1 MKPYSLKNILEF
13 FNNNH
18 KVIVS
23 LFFLIFLLI
32 GLAIFNNYGLSW
44 DEGTNRMLGYQNY
57 NYIFGKNTDILGSA
71 EKYHGPAFEIF
82 LVVLEKAFRLADSRD
97 ILLARHLATFLLFY
111 VSVFF
116 FYLIC
121 KDRFKSWKIGLLGS
135 LFLILSPRIF
145 ADAFYNSKDLAFL
158 SFFIISIY
166 TLIRYLD
173 KKSLFW
179 ASIHALVCAVL
190 IDIRMPGILVPLFTF
205 GFSALELLKNYSLER
220 CKNIKKNLSLLCY
233 AILLIALTILFWPI
247 LWKNPFSNFL
257 AAYKE
262 ISHYPWGGSVLY
274 MGKLIHATN
283 LPWHYIP
290 VWMIITTPLIYTVGF
305 LFGLIVLA
313 YRLIRRSLPEIRDII
328 FLLWFFAP
336 LLAVIVFKSVVYDG
350 WRHLFF
356 IYPAFLMISLVGL
369 ISIFD
374 FIKLKFSG
382 KKRKIL
388 SIVFILIVIFC
399 ILDISYFMIKNHPH
413 QNVYFNILAGKDLR
427 NNFELDY
434 WGLSYRQAL
443 EYILKNDLRNNIKV
457 IAPNFPGYF
466 NIAILSPKDRARI
479 EYVQNISDADYF
491 LSNYRDHK
499 ADYSYP
505 NKFFSMNVGGTEI
518 MVVYK
523 LKN

>member
-1 MKPYSLKNILEF
+1 MS
-13 FNNNH
+13 
-18 KVIVS
+18 
-23 LFFLIFLLI
+23 I
-32 GLAIFNNYGLSW
+32 GLAIFSNYGLSW
-44 DEGTNRMLGYQNY
+44 DEGTSRMMGYQNY
-57 NYIFGKNTDILGSA
+57 NYIFGKNTDLLTST

-82 LVVLEKAFRLADSRD
+82 LVVLEKVFKLADSRD
-97 ILLARHLATFLLFY
+97 IYLVRHLATFLLFY
-111 VSVFF
+111 ISVFF

-158 SFFIISIY
+158 SVFIISIY
-166 TLIRYLD
+166 TLIKYLD
-173 KKSLFW
+173 KKSFSR
-179 ASIHALVCAVL
+179 AFIHALACAVL
-190 IDIRMPGILVPLFTF
+190 IDIRIPGILVPLLTF
-205 GFSALELLKNYSLER
+205 GFSALELLKDYRLER
-220 CKNIKKNLSLLCY
+220 CKTIKKILTLLCY
-233 AILLIALTILFWPI
+233 AVLLIFLTILFWPI

-262 ISHYPWGGSVLY
+262 ISHYPWGGSALY
-274 MGKLIHATN
+274 MGNIIPVNN

-290 VWMIITTPLIYTVGF
+290 VWMIITTPIIYTAGF

-313 YRLIRRSLPEIRDII
+313 YRLIRRSLPKISDVI
-328 FLLWFFAP
+328 FLLWFFLP
-336 LLAVIVFKSVVYDG
+336 ILAVIIFKSVVYDG

-374 FIKLKFSG
+374 FIKVKFSG

-388 SIVFILIVIFC
+388 SAIFILIVIFC

-434 WGLSYRQAL
+434 WGLSYGQAL
-443 EYILKNDLRNNIKV
+443 EYILRNDLRNNIKV

-466 NIAILSPKDRARI
+466 NKDILSPKDRARL
-479 EYVQNISDADYF
+479 EYVQDINDADYF